1 MFMARLGVFF
11 SVLYFTH
18 FSCESNVTATVICN
32 NQCNHSIL
40 SCLLVRFFFASHLFY
55 SFLYFVGDMRTFE
68 AVDVQA
74 LHHLVDCVVFP
85 AKGHRPHTDEMSGSD
100 LDGDKYFVTWYDKL
114 IPTRENEDPMDFTS
128 PEKKVLPR
136 PVEVGDMIQ
145 FVSDYIKNDQL
156 GIIANAHLVH
166 ADHDDEGK

>member
-1 MFMARLGVFF
+1 M
-11 SVLYFTH
+11 
-18 FSCESNVTATVICN
+18 
-32 NQCNHSIL
+32 
-40 SCLLVRFFFASHLFY
+40 LLP
-55 SFLYFVGDMRTFE
+55 FLYFVGDMRTFE

-128 PEKKVLPR
+128 PEIKVLQR
-136 PVEVGDMIQ
+136 PVEVEDMIQ
-145 FVSDYIKNDQL
+145 FVSDYIKTDQL
-156 GIIANAHLVH
+156 EIIANAHLVH
-166 ADHDDEGK
+166 ADHDDEGKCKTSVKGLSCLYLIAA

>member
-1 MFMARLGVFF
+1 MFW
-11 SVLYFTH
+11 
-18 FSCESNVTATVICN
+18 
-32 NQCNHSIL
+32 
-40 SCLLVRFFFASHLFY
+40 
-55 SFLYFVGDMRTFE
+55 FLGDMRIFE
-68 AVDVQA
+68 AVDVTA

-114 IPTRENEDPMDFTS
+114 IPPRENEDPMDFTA
-128 PEKKVLPR
+128 PEKIVLQR
-136 PVEVGDMIQ
+136 PVDVSDMIR

-166 ADHDDEGK
+166 ADHDEEGK